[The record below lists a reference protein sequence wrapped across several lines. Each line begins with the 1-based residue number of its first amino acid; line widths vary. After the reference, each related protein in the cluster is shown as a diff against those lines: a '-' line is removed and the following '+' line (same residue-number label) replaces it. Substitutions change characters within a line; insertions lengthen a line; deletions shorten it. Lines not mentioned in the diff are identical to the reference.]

1 MLYVGPSNFILE
13 ASDPEHTAI
22 LLGNRTYLVH
32 PRTGKGSPGVTY
44 SNAKTRL
51 TRLTHRELQIERPG
65 GILNLLCVCAT
76 CTGTDWKLAEG
87 GVDPSTVARDLDI
100 VDLPAGTHIV
110 CMHNL
115 NYFYCIATSAIV

>member
-1 MLYVGPSNFILE
+1 MSARPTSFLKLRTQNSNPSRQSDIRGPV
-13 ASDPEHTAI
+13 TC
-22 LLGNRTYLVH
+22 
-32 PRTGKGSPGVTY
+32 KGSPGVTY
-44 SNAKTRL
+44 NNAKTRL
-51 TRLTHRELQIERPG
+51 TRLTHKELQTERPG